1 MTRTHIQRPKGLGE
15 VEQMVMDYVWAHGPC
30 SAEACREALAA
41 TRPMKDST
49 VRTVLR
55 RLEQKAFLSH
65 EIDGRT
71 FIYRAAENRQ
81 NVAVRAVKSI
91 IDRFCGGSAEE
102 LVVGLV
108 NNEVIDR
115 RQLERLARKIAQGK
129 LGEKSGSAAHSRPA
143 KKGDS

>member
-1 MTRTHIQRPKGLGE
+1 MKRPKGLGE

-30 SAEACREALAA
+30 SAESCREALAA

-65 EIDGRT
+65 EIEGRT

-108 NNEVIDR
+108 NSDVIDR
-115 RQLERLARKIAQGK
+115 QQLEQLARKIAQGK
-129 LGEKSGSAAHSRPA
+129 LGEKSGSATHSRPA